1 MRRYLAVA
9 MGLKV
14 FSSCAPMRHAYRALG
29 NRSGGRERAGGRMP
43 DYYVERVREM
53 LQLARMYGIAKD
65 GGRVLELGTGWLH
78 WEAVT
83 MRLFFE
89 VEAVL
94 FDVWDNR
101 QLLGMKNYLRQLRD
115 RLPDVKDVVSPS
127 QLAKAY
133 DQIDVALGVSGFEDL
148 YRRFGFQYVIEGSG
162 SLAQFPAESF
172 DLVVSR
178 GVLEHVGRNIAS
190 SLVENSVR
198 ILRPGGWALHSI
210 NIEDHLANYDTKAHR
225 KLYLEFPEWLWKIVG
240 QNEVQYINRLQRAEW
255 INIFRSAGL
264 EVVDERGAK
273 VDLSGLKL
281 AARYRQMDRED
292 LQHTFVRLLMRKQE
306 AVALAQLN

>member
-9 MGLKV
+9 VGLKA
-14 FSSCAPMRHAYRALG
+14 FSSCGPMRRAYRALG
-29 NRSGGRERAGGRMP
+29 NQRGGRERACGRMP
-43 DYYVERVREM
+43 DYYLERVKEM
-53 LQLARMYGIAKD
+53 LQLARTYGMAKD

-83 MRLFFE
+83 MRLFFD

-101 QLLGMKNYLRQLRD
+101 QLLGMKNYLQQLRA
-115 RLPDVKDVVSPS
+115 RLPEVKDVVSPS
-127 QLAKAY
+127 QLARAY
-133 DQIDVALGVSGFEDL
+133 DQIDVALGVAGFEEL
-148 YRRFGFQYVIEGSG
+148 YRRFGFQYVIDGSG
-162 SLAQFPAESF
+162 SLDQFPAESF

-178 GVLEHVGRNIAS
+178 GVLEHVGRDIAS

-210 NIEDHLANYDTKAHR
+210 NIEDHLANYDSTVHR
-225 KLYLEFPEWLWKIVG
+225 KFYLEFPEWLWKIIG

-255 INIFRSAGL
+255 VNIFLLSGL
-264 EVVDERGAK
+264 ELADERGAK
-273 VDLSGLKL
+273 VDLNGLKL

-292 LQHTFVRLLMRKQE
+292 LQHTFVRLLLKKQE
-306 AVALAQLN
+306 AKALAKPQ